1 MTIAKFSLIAI
12 VCILIASP
20 WIPAEIE
27 DTLILC
33 SGLSNLVAIIDI
45 SRLPQLS
52 QEGQPH
58 RWVRV
63 ALALELFLLAWII
76 GADFG
81 HIVVNDD
88 WRIVIS
94 CVMVLFTIFYVSFVE
109 RPNSV
114 KIGLLIF
121 GLILSAALHTN
132 AEAVGKLSYGMP
144 KFVAERSHAWVHLL
158 FIPVLYMV
166 TDSLIRNHV
175 PIAKRALILDVEI
188 LAVGV
193 ACAVAGLRADN
204 PRFEAGAAAAV
215 LLLGNW
221 VYVSYIHKA
230 ISPPD
235 NPELTPEPDRLEGT
249 AVAKATT

>member
-1 MTIAKFSLIAI
+1 MTIAKLSLIAI
-12 VCILIASP
+12 VLILIASP

-45 SRLPQLS
+45 SRLPELS
-52 QEGQPH
+52 QEGRSH
-58 RWVRV
+58 KWVRV

-81 HIVVNDD
+81 HIVANDD
-88 WRIVIS
+88 WRIIIS
-94 CVMVLFTIFYVSFVE
+94 CGMVLFTIFYVAFVE
-109 RPNSV
+109 RPSGV

-121 GLILSAALHTN
+121 GLILSGALHTN
-132 AEAVGKLSYGMP
+132 AEAVGKLSHNMP
-144 KFVAERSHAWVHLL
+144 KFIAERSHAWVHLL
-158 FIPVLYMV
+158 FIPLLYTV
-166 TDSLIRNHV
+166 IDCLIRNRV

-193 ACAVAGLRADN
+193 ACAFAGLKADN

-221 VYVSYIHKA
+221 VYISYIHKA
-230 ISPPD
+230 SSPPD
-235 NPELTPEPDRLEGT
+235 NLTPATLGGAT
-249 AVAKATT
+249 AATATR